1 MQPMRLPLR
10 TSQYAKTYIKARYWP
25 EKKLAM
31 TVRIRKFAT
40 TLFVL
45 LSIQAATS
53 LASEAL
59 KWHDWTEDLF
69 TRAQSEKRFVILDLE
84 AVWCHWCHVMEHETY
99 GDPKV
104 QKLLKAKYIPV
115 RVDQDANPD
124 LSSRYGDWGWPAT
137 IVFAPD
143 GSEIAKIRGY
153 IPAPQMAAF
162 LQAIID
168 DPSPGPSV
176 AAIVKVEPSSTY
188 FLTADQRQ
196 LLLGNYD
203 AVWDAQFGG
212 WGMGKKFIHTESLDY
227 ALAAARKGDTRAA
240 VRARQTL
247 DAALNLIDPVWG
259 GVYQYSDQ
267 RDWLSPHFEKIMW
280 FQTQYLR
287 QYALADTIWTQRGYQ
302 EAARSIYGYLT
313 TFLKSADGAFYTSQD
328 ADLDARTDG
337 HAFYKLNNDARRALG
352 APRIDTNIYA
362 RENGWAIS
370 GLVAFYNAYAEPTAL
385 AEAETAARWIMRNRS
400 IRAGGYAHGAND
412 RGGPYLAD
420 TLAMGQALLDLYA
433 ATGEREWLQAANRAS
448 GFIAANFMHDG
459 AGFVASVSPAAN
471 SGVFVDP
478 VRQIE
483 ENIQL
488 ARFANQLFRYTGNV
502 THRNVAEHAM
512 RYLTS
517 RQITGMRRF
526 LIGVVLAEEELGSEP
541 IHITIVGRK
550 DDPAA
555 SALHA
560 AARRYPA
567 LYKRVDWWDR
577 REGPMLNADI
587 EYPQLEQSAAFAC
600 GNRICSL
607 PVFEPAGLEQAVQRM
622 ARRGN

>member
-1 MQPMRLPLR
+1 
-10 TSQYAKTYIKARYWP
+10 
-25 EKKLAM
+25 M
-31 TVRIRKFAT
+31 TACIRKFSTA
-40 TLFVL
+40 LFVL
-45 LSIQAATS
+45 VILQTAAVQASDTLEWQA
-53 LASEAL
+53 
-59 KWHDWTEDLF
+59 WTDDLF
-69 TRAQSEKRFVILDLE
+69 ARAQSENRFVILDLE
-84 AVWCHWCHVMEHETY
+84 AVWCHWCHVMEKETY
-99 GDPKV
+99 GDPAV
-104 QKLLKAKYIPV
+104 QKILKAGYIPV

-143 GSEIAKIRGY
+143 GSEIAKLRGY
-153 IPAPQMAAF
+153 IPAPWMALF
-162 LQAIID
+162 LQRVID

-176 AAIVKVEPSSTY
+176 VAVAKVVPSPTY
-188 FLTADQRQ
+188 FLTPDQRK

-203 AVWDAQFGG
+203 AVWDTKFAG
-212 WGMGKKFIHTESLDY
+212 WGMVKKFIHTESLDY
-227 ALAAARKGDTRAA
+227 ALAAARNGDTEAATRAK
-240 VRARQTL
+240 QTL
-247 DAALNLIDPVWG
+247 DAALNLIDPEWG

-287 QYALADTIWTQRGYQ
+287 QYSLAHLIWPRRGYLG
-302 EAARSIYGYLT
+302 AARSIHGYLT
-313 TFLKSADGAFYTSQD
+313 KFLKSEDGAFFTSQD
-328 ADLDARTDG
+328 ADLDEETDG
-337 HAFYKLNNDARRALG
+337 HAFYKLNDKARRALG

-370 GLVAFYNAYAEPTAL
+370 GLVGFYNASADPAVL
-385 AEAETAARWIMRNRS
+385 AEARTAARWIMQNRS
-400 IRAGGYAHGAND
+400 IGEGGYAHGVKD

-420 TLAMGQALLDLYA
+420 TLAMGEALLDLYA
-433 ATGEREWLQAANRAS
+433 ATGEREWLKAADRA
-448 GFIAANFMHDG
+448 GAYIALEFKHED
-459 AGFVASVSPAAN
+459 AGFVASVSPAAK
-471 SGVFVDP
+471 SGVFAEP

-488 ARFANQLFRYTGNV
+488 ARFANRLQRYTGKQAY
-502 THRNVAEHAM
+502 RGVAVHAM

-517 RQITGMRRF
+517 PQITGTRRF
-526 LIGVVLAEEELGSEP
+526 LVGVVLAENELSGEP

-555 SALHA
+555 AALHE
-560 AARRYPA
+560 AARLYPA

-587 EYPQLEQSAAFAC
+587 AYPELERAAAFAC

-607 PVFEPAGLEQAVQRM
+607 PVFEPGGVDEAVKRM
-622 ARRGN
+622 ARAETRITNP